1 MDYIINILIQFMDRA
16 VLLLACLFTITRLQS
31 FRNVFQRDT
40 YRKKDYF
47 IACTVF
53 SVFAILS
60 TYTGLNVEG
69 SLVNVRTITIVSG
82 GIIFGPVVGIVTG
95 VISGVHRYLIDI
107 GGITSIPCLIS
118 SICAG
123 IISGYINRKVKRN
136 YRWIAGII
144 AGMFSETIT
153 MILILLLSRPHSLG
167 YDIVSK
173 MYINRKVKRNYRWI
187 AGIIAG
193 MFSETITMILILLL
207 SRPHSLGYDI
217 VSKIAAPMI
226 IGQISVG
233 FIVLLVQS
241 IENDKEKISAKQAKL
256 ALDIANK
263 TLPYFRKINSESLNK
278 ICTIIKEDI
287 KADAVSITDT
297 KNILAYSGIGKEYY
311 NIGHEI
317 INAET
322 KEAISSG
329 KIVIKNTGF
338 KEKTSLLKSA
348 IIIPLKEKNEVIGAL
363 KIYYRASNNI
373 TYTVE
378 TLAVGLSQIISTLME
393 VSKVEEM
400 KEMANKAELKAL
412 QTQINPH
419 FLFNALNAI
428 ASSIRINPNNA
439 RELLKAL
446 QTQINPHF
454 LFNALNAIAS
464 SIRINPN
471 NARELIINLSSYLR
485 FNLELNSEF
494 IDVKKELKQVK
505 DYIEIEKARFGD
517 KLNIIYDI
525 DDVDIKI
532 PSLTIQPLVE
542 NAIVHGILKDNHNGT
557 VKISLKDEGEK
568 VKISIID
575 SGVGISEEMI
585 NNIYTDNV
593 PEKKIGLYN
602 VHSRIKLIYG
612 DGLKIKRLDK
622 GTMIE
627 FYIKKNIRG

>member
-1 MDYIINILIQFMDRA
+1 MEYIFNILIQLIDRA
-16 VLLLACLFTITRLQS
+16 VLLLACLFIITRLQS
-31 FRNVFQRDT
+31 FRNIFQRDT
-40 YRKKDYF
+40 YRKKDYL
-47 IACTVF
+47 IACAVF
-53 SVFAILS
+53 SIFAIIS

-82 GIIFGPVVGIVTG
+82 GIIFGPFVGIVTG

-107 GGITSIPCLIS
+107 GGVTSIPCLIS

-123 IISGYINRKVKRN
+123 IISGYINKKVQRK

-144 AGMFSETIT
+144 AGMFSESIT
-153 MILILLLSRPHSLG
+153 MILILLLSKPH
-167 YDIVSK
+167 
-173 MYINRKVKRNYRWI
+173 
-187 AGIIAG
+187 
-193 MFSETITMILILLL
+193 E
-207 SRPHSLGYDI
+207 LGYDI
-217 VSKIAAPMI
+217 VSKIALPMI
-226 IGQISVG
+226 LGQVCVG
-233 FIVLLVQS
+233 FIVQLVQS
-241 IENDKEKISAKQAKL
+241 IEDDKEKIAAKQAQL

-263 TLPYFRKINSESLNK
+263 TLPYFRNINSESLNK

-287 KADAVSITDT
+287 NADAVSITDT
-297 KNILAYSGIGKEYY
+297 KNILAYIGIGNEYY

-322 KEAISSG
+322 KEAISTG

-338 KEKTSLLKSA
+338 KEKSELLKSA
-348 IIIPLKEKNEVIGAL
+348 IIIPLKEKNEVTGAL
-363 KIYYRASNNI
+363 KIYYKASNHI

-428 ASSIRINPNNA
+428 ASSIRINP
-439 RELLKAL
+439 
-446 QTQINPHF
+446 
-454 LFNALNAIAS
+454 S
-464 SIRINPN
+464 

-517 KLNIIYDI
+517 KLNVIYDI

-557 VKISLKDEGEK
+557 IKISLKDEGEK
-568 VKISIID
+568 VRISIID
-575 SGVGISEEMI
+575 SGIGISDEMI
-585 NNIYTDNV
+585 NNIYTNSV

-612 DGLKIKRLDK
+612 EGLNIKRLDK
-622 GTMIE
+622 GTIIE
-627 FYIKKNIRG
+627 FYIKKKNTRG

>member
-1 MDYIINILIQFMDRA
+1 MKLFLNYIFSILIQLIDRA
-16 VLLLACLFTITRLQS
+16 VLLLACLFVMTRLQS
-31 FRNVFQRDT
+31 FRNIFQRDT

-53 SVFAILS
+53 SAFAILS

-82 GIIFGPVVGIVTG
+82 GIIFGPFVGIVTG

-107 GGITSIPCLIS
+107 GGVTSIPCLIS

-123 IISGYINRKVKRN
+123 IISGYINKKVQRK

-144 AGMFSETIT
+144 AGMFSESIT
-153 MILILLLSRPHSLG
+153 MILILILSRPQ
-167 YDIVSK
+167 
-173 MYINRKVKRNYRWI
+173 
-187 AGIIAG
+187 
-193 MFSETITMILILLL
+193 E
-207 SRPHSLGYDI
+207 LGYDI
-217 VSKIAAPMI
+217 VSKIALPMI
-226 IGQISVG
+226 LGQVCVG
-233 FIVLLVQS
+233 FIVILVQS
-241 IENDKEKISAKQAKL
+241 IEDDKEKIAAKQAKL

-263 TLPYFRKINSESLNK
+263 TLPYFRNINSESLNK

-287 KADAVSITDT
+287 QADAVSITDT
-297 KNILAYSGIGKEYY
+297 KNILAYIGVGKEYY

-329 KIVIKNTGF
+329 NIVMKNTGF
-338 KEKTSLLKSA
+338 KEKSSLLKSA

-363 KIYYRASNNI
+363 KIYYRASNHI

-428 ASSIRINPNNA
+428 ASSIRINPNKA
-439 RELLKAL
+439 RD
-446 QTQINPHF
+446 
-454 LFNALNAIAS
+454 
-464 SIRINPN
+464 
-471 NARELIINLSSYLR
+471 LIINLSSYLR

-517 KLNIIYDI
+517 KLNVIYDI

-542 NAIVHGILKDNHNGT
+542 NAIVHGVLKDSCNGT
-557 VKISLKDEGEK
+557 IKISLKDEGEK
-568 VKISIID
+568 VKISIVDTGI
-575 SGVGISEEMI
+575 GISQDI
-585 NNIYTDNV
+585 IDNIYTGNV
-593 PEKKIGLYN
+593 PENKIGLYN
-602 VHSRIKLIYG
+602 VHLRIRLIYG
-612 DGLKIKRLDK
+612 EGLNIRRLDK
-622 GTMIE
+622 GTLIE
-627 FYIKKNIRG
+627 FYINKKI

>member
-31 FRNVFQRDT
+31 FRNIFQRDT

-173 MYINRKVKRNYRWI
+173 
-187 AGIIAG
+187 
-193 MFSETITMILILLL
+193 
-207 SRPHSLGYDI
+207 
-217 VSKIAAPMI
+217 IAAPMI

-287 KADAVSITDT
+287 QADAVSITDT
-297 KNILAYSGIGKEYY
+297 KNILAYIGVGKEYY

-363 KIYYRASNNI
+363 KIYYKASNNI

-378 TLAVGLSQIISTLME
+378 TLAIGLSQIISTLME

-400 KEMANKAELKAL
+400 KEMANKAE
-412 QTQINPH
+412 
-419 FLFNALNAI
+419 
-428 ASSIRINPNNA
+428 
-439 RELLKAL
+439 LKAL

-517 KLNIIYDI
+517 KLNVVYDI

-542 NAIVHGILKDNHNGT
+542 NAIVHGILKDTHNGT
-557 VKISLKDEGEK
+557 VKISLKDKGEK

-627 FYIKKNIRG
+627 FYINKNIRG

>member
-31 FRNVFQRDT
+31 FRNIFQRDT

-173 MYINRKVKRNYRWI
+173 
-187 AGIIAG
+187 
-193 MFSETITMILILLL
+193 
-207 SRPHSLGYDI
+207 
-217 VSKIAAPMI
+217 IAAPMI

-263 TLPYFRKINSESLNK
+263 ALPYFRKINSESLNK

-287 KADAVSITDT
+287 QADAVSITDT
-297 KNILAYSGIGKEYY
+297 KNILAYIGVGKEYY

-363 KIYYRASNNI
+363 KIYYKASNNI

-378 TLAVGLSQIISTLME
+378 TLAIGLSQIISTLME

-400 KEMANKAELKAL
+400 KEMANKAE
-412 QTQINPH
+412 
-419 FLFNALNAI
+419 
-428 ASSIRINPNNA
+428 
-439 RELLKAL
+439 LKAL

-517 KLNIIYDI
+517 KLNVVYDI

-575 SGVGISEEMI
+575 SGVGISAEMI

-627 FYIKKNIRG
+627 FYINKNIRG

>member
-31 FRNVFQRDT
+31 FRNIFQRDT

-123 IISGYINRKVKRN
+123 IISGYINRKVK
-136 YRWIAGII
+136 
-144 AGMFSETIT
+144 
-153 MILILLLSRPHSLG
+153 
-167 YDIVSK
+167 K
-173 MYINRKVKRNYRWI
+173 NYRWI

-287 KADAVSITDT
+287 QADAVSITDT
-297 KNILAYSGIGKEYY
+297 KNILAYIGVGKEYY

-363 KIYYRASNNI
+363 KIYYKASNNI

-378 TLAVGLSQIISTLME
+378 TLAIGLSQIISTLME

-400 KEMANKAELKAL
+400 KEMANKAE
-412 QTQINPH
+412 
-419 FLFNALNAI
+419 
-428 ASSIRINPNNA
+428 
-439 RELLKAL
+439 LKAL

-517 KLNIIYDI
+517 KLNVIYDI

-542 NAIVHGILKDNHNGT
+542 NAIVHGILKDTHNGT
-557 VKISLKDEGEK
+557 VKISLKDKGEK

-627 FYIKKNIRG
+627 FYINKNIRG

>member
-1 MDYIINILIQFMDRA
+1 MRLFLNYIFSILIQLIDRA
-16 VLLLACLFTITRLQS
+16 VLLLACLFVITRLQS
-31 FRNVFQRDT
+31 FRNIFQRDT
-40 YRKKDYF
+40 YRKKDYL
-47 IACTVF
+47 IACIVF
-53 SVFAILS
+53 SAFAILS

-82 GIIFGPVVGIVTG
+82 GIIFGPFVGITTG

-107 GGITSIPCLIS
+107 GGVTSIPCLIS
-118 SICAG
+118 SISAG
-123 IISGYINRKVKRN
+123 IISGYINKKVQRK

-144 AGMFSETIT
+144 AGMFSESIT
-153 MILILLLSRPHSLG
+153 MILILLLSKPH
-167 YDIVSK
+167 
-173 MYINRKVKRNYRWI
+173 
-187 AGIIAG
+187 
-193 MFSETITMILILLL
+193 E
-207 SRPHSLGYDI
+207 LGYDI
-217 VSKIAAPMI
+217 VSKIALPMI
-226 IGQISVG
+226 LGQVCVG
-233 FIVLLVQS
+233 FIVILVQS
-241 IENDKEKISAKQAKL
+241 IEDDKEKIAAKQAKL

-263 TLPYFRKINSESLNK
+263 TLPYFRSINNESLNK

-287 KADAVSITDT
+287 QADAVSITDT
-297 KNILAYSGIGKEYY
+297 KNILAYIGVGKEYY

-322 KEAISSG
+322 KEAISNNN
-329 KIVIKNTGF
+329 IVIKNTGF
-338 KEKTSLLKSA
+338 KEKSELLKSA
-348 IIIPLKEKNEVIGAL
+348 IIIPLKEKSEVIGAL
-363 KIYYRASNNI
+363 KIYYKSSNHI

-378 TLAVGLSQIISTLME
+378 TLAIGLSQIISTLME

-439 RELLKAL
+439 RD
-446 QTQINPHF
+446 
-454 LFNALNAIAS
+454 
-464 SIRINPN
+464 
-471 NARELIINLSSYLR
+471 LIINLSSYLR

-494 IDVKKELKQVK
+494 IDVKKELKQVR

-517 KLNIIYDI
+517 KINVIYDI
-525 DDVDIKI
+525 DEVDIKI

-542 NAIVHGILKDNHNGT
+542 NAIVHGILKDNQNGT
-557 VKISLKDEGEK
+557 IKISLKDEDEK
-568 VKISIID
+568 VRISIVD
-575 SGVGISEEMI
+575 SGIGISEEMI

-612 DGLKIKRLDK
+612 EGLNIRKLDK
-622 GTMIE
+622 GTRIE
-627 FYIKKNIRG
+627 FFIKKNI

>member
-1 MDYIINILIQFMDRA
+1 MDRA

-31 FRNVFQRDT
+31 FRNIFQRDT
-40 YRKKDYF
+40 YRKKDYI

-82 GIIFGPVVGIVTG
+82 GIIFGPVVGVVTG
-95 VISGVHRYLIDI
+95 IISGVHRYLIDI

-136 YRWIAGII
+136 YRWIAGIL

-153 MILILLLSRPHSLG
+153 MILILLLSTPHSLG
-167 YDIVSK
+167 
-173 MYINRKVKRNYRWI
+173 
-187 AGIIAG
+187 
-193 MFSETITMILILLL
+193 F
-207 SRPHSLGYDI
+207 DI
-217 VSKIAAPMI
+217 VSKIAVPMI
-226 IGQISVG
+226 IGQICVG

-287 KADAVSITDT
+287 QADAVSITDT
-297 KNILAYSGIGKEYY
+297 KNILAYSGVGKEYY

-317 INAET
+317 ITVET

-329 KIVIKNTGF
+329 NIVIKNTGF

-363 KIYYRASNNI
+363 KIYYKASNNI
-373 TYTVE
+373 SFTIE
-378 TLAVGLSQIISTLME
+378 ALAVGLSQIISTLME

-400 KEMANKAELKAL
+400 KEMANKAE
-412 QTQINPH
+412 
-419 FLFNALNAI
+419 
-428 ASSIRINPNNA
+428 
-439 RELLKAL
+439 LKAL

-517 KLNIIYDI
+517 KLNVVYDI

-557 VKISLKDEGEK
+557 VKISVKDEGEK

-575 SGVGISEEMI
+575 SGVGISEDMI

-612 DGLKIKRLDK
+612 EGLIIKRLDK
-622 GTMIE
+622 GTMVE
-627 FYIKKNIRG
+627 FYIKKKI

>member
-1 MDYIINILIQFMDRA
+1 MDRA

-31 FRNVFQRDT
+31 FRNIFQRDT

-173 MYINRKVKRNYRWI
+173 
-187 AGIIAG
+187 
-193 MFSETITMILILLL
+193 
-207 SRPHSLGYDI
+207 
-217 VSKIAAPMI
+217 IAAPMI

-287 KADAVSITDT
+287 QADAVSITDT
-297 KNILAYSGIGKEYY
+297 KNILAYIGVGKEYY

-363 KIYYRASNNI
+363 KIYYKASNNI

-378 TLAVGLSQIISTLME
+378 TLAIGLSQIISTLME

-400 KEMANKAELKAL
+400 KEMANKAE
-412 QTQINPH
+412 
-419 FLFNALNAI
+419 
-428 ASSIRINPNNA
+428 
-439 RELLKAL
+439 LKAL

-517 KLNIIYDI
+517 KLNVIYDI

-542 NAIVHGILKDNHNGT
+542 NAIVHGILKDTHNGT
-557 VKISLKDEGEK
+557 VKISLKDKGEK

-627 FYIKKNIRG
+627 FYINKNIRG

>member
-31 FRNVFQRDT
+31 FRNIFQRDI
-40 YRKKDYF
+40 YRKKDYL

-53 SVFAILS
+53 SIFAILS

-95 VISGVHRYLIDI
+95 LISGVHRYLIDI

-153 MILILLLSRPHSLG
+153 MILILLLS
-167 YDIVSK
+167 K
-173 MYINRKVKRNYRWI
+173 
-187 AGIIAG
+187 
-193 MFSETITMILILLL
+193 
-207 SRPHSLGYDI
+207 PHSLGYDI
-217 VSKIAAPMI
+217 VSKIAVPMI
-226 IGQISVG
+226 IGQICVG

-287 KADAVSITDT
+287 QADAVSITDT

-317 INAET
+317 INSET

-348 IIIPLKEKNEVIGAL
+348 IIIPLKEKNEVTGAL

-373 TYTVE
+373 TYTIE

-400 KEMANKAELKAL
+400 KEMANKAE
-412 QTQINPH
+412 
-419 FLFNALNAI
+419 
-428 ASSIRINPNNA
+428 
-439 RELLKAL
+439 LKAL

-517 KLNIIYDI
+517 KLNVIYDI
-525 DDVDIKI
+525 DDVNIKI

-585 NNIYTDNV
+585 SNIYTDNV

-612 DGLKIKRLDK
+612 EGLNIKRLDK
-622 GTMIE
+622 GTMVE
-627 FYIKKNIRG
+627 FYIKKKI

>member
-1 MDYIINILIQFMDRA
+1 MKLFLNYIFSILIQLIDRA
-16 VLLLACLFTITRLQS
+16 VLLLACLFVMTRLQS
-31 FRNVFQRDT
+31 FRNIFQRDT

-53 SVFAILS
+53 SAFAILS

-82 GIIFGPVVGIVTG
+82 GIIFGPFVGIVTG

-107 GGITSIPCLIS
+107 GGVTSIPCLIS

-123 IISGYINRKVKRN
+123 IISGYINKKVQRK

-144 AGMFSETIT
+144 AGMFSESIT
-153 MILILLLSRPHSLG
+153 MILILILSRPQ
-167 YDIVSK
+167 
-173 MYINRKVKRNYRWI
+173 
-187 AGIIAG
+187 
-193 MFSETITMILILLL
+193 E
-207 SRPHSLGYDI
+207 LGYDI
-217 VSKIAAPMI
+217 VSKIALPMI
-226 IGQISVG
+226 LGQVCVG
-233 FIVLLVQS
+233 FIVILVQS
-241 IENDKEKISAKQAKL
+241 IEDDKEKIAAKQAKL

-263 TLPYFRKINSESLNK
+263 TLPYFRNINSESLNK

-287 KADAVSITDT
+287 QADAVSITDT
-297 KNILAYSGIGKEYY
+297 KNILAYIGVGKEYY

-329 KIVIKNTGF
+329 NIVMKNTGF
-338 KEKTSLLKSA
+338 KEKSSLLKSA

-363 KIYYRASNNI
+363 KIYYRASNHI

-428 ASSIRINPNNA
+428 ASSIRINPNKA
-439 RELLKAL
+439 RD
-446 QTQINPHF
+446 
-454 LFNALNAIAS
+454 
-464 SIRINPN
+464 
-471 NARELIINLSSYLR
+471 LIINLSSYLR

-517 KLNIIYDI
+517 KLNVIYDI

-542 NAIVHGILKDNHNGT
+542 NAIVYGVLKDSCNGT
-557 VKISLKDEGEK
+557 IKISLKDEGEK
-568 VKISIID
+568 VKISIVDTGI
-575 SGVGISEEMI
+575 GISQDI
-585 NNIYTDNV
+585 IDNIYTGNV
-593 PEKKIGLYN
+593 PENKIGLYN
-602 VHSRIKLIYG
+602 VHLRIRLIYG
-612 DGLKIKRLDK
+612 EGLNIRRLDK
-622 GTMIE
+622 GTLIE
-627 FYIKKNIRG
+627 FYINKKI

>member
-31 FRNVFQRDT
+31 FRNIFQRDT
-40 YRKKDYF
+40 YRKKDYL

-53 SVFAILS
+53 SIFAILS

-123 IISGYINRKVKRN
+123 IISGYINRK
-136 YRWIAGII
+136 I
-144 AGMFSETIT
+144 
-153 MILILLLSRPHSLG
+153 
-167 YDIVSK
+167 
-173 MYINRKVKRNYRWI
+173 KRNYRWI

-226 IGQISVG
+226 IGQICVG

-317 INAET
+317 INSET

-439 RELLKAL
+439 REL
-446 QTQINPHF
+446 
-454 LFNALNAIAS
+454 
-464 SIRINPN
+464 
-471 NARELIINLSSYLR
+471 IINLSSYLR

-517 KLNIIYDI
+517 KLNVIYDI

-557 VKISLKDEGEK
+557 VKISLKDEDEK

-575 SGVGISEEMI
+575 SGLGISEEMI

-612 DGLKIKRLDK
+612 EGLNIKRLDK

-627 FYIKKNIRG
+627 FYIKKKI

>member
-1 MDYIINILIQFMDRA
+1 MDRA

-173 MYINRKVKRNYRWI
+173 
-187 AGIIAG
+187 
-193 MFSETITMILILLL
+193 
-207 SRPHSLGYDI
+207 
-217 VSKIAAPMI
+217 IAAPMI

-287 KADAVSITDT
+287 QADAVSITDT
-297 KNILAYSGIGKEYY
+297 KNILAYIGVGKEYY

-363 KIYYRASNNI
+363 KIYYKASNNI

-378 TLAVGLSQIISTLME
+378 TLAIGLSQIISTLME

-400 KEMANKAELKAL
+400 KEMANKAE
-412 QTQINPH
+412 
-419 FLFNALNAI
+419 
-428 ASSIRINPNNA
+428 
-439 RELLKAL
+439 LKAL

-517 KLNIIYDI
+517 KLNVIYDI

-542 NAIVHGILKDNHNGT
+542 NAIVHGILKDTHNGT
-557 VKISLKDEGEK
+557 VKISLKDKGEK

>member
-1 MDYIINILIQFMDRA
+1 MDRA

-123 IISGYINRKVKRN
+123 IISG
-136 YRWIAGII
+136 
-144 AGMFSETIT
+144 
-153 MILILLLSRPHSLG
+153 
-167 YDIVSK
+167 
-173 MYINRKVKRNYRWI
+173 YINRKVKRNYRWI

-439 RELLKAL
+439 REL
-446 QTQINPHF
+446 
-454 LFNALNAIAS
+454 
-464 SIRINPN
+464 
-471 NARELIINLSSYLR
+471 IINLSSYLR

>member
-1 MDYIINILIQFMDRA
+1 MDRA

-31 FRNVFQRDT
+31 FRNIFQRDT
-40 YRKKDYF
+40 YRKKDYI

-82 GIIFGPVVGIVTG
+82 GIIFGPVVGVVTG
-95 VISGVHRYLIDI
+95 IISGVHRYLIDI

-136 YRWIAGII
+136 YRWIAGIL

-153 MILILLLSRPHSLG
+153 MILILLLSTPHSLG
-167 YDIVSK
+167 
-173 MYINRKVKRNYRWI
+173 
-187 AGIIAG
+187 
-193 MFSETITMILILLL
+193 F
-207 SRPHSLGYDI
+207 DI
-217 VSKIAAPMI
+217 VSKIAVPMI
-226 IGQISVG
+226 IGQICVG

-287 KADAVSITDT
+287 QADAVSITDT
-297 KNILAYSGIGKEYY
+297 KNILAYSGVGKEYY

-317 INAET
+317 ITVET

-329 KIVIKNTGF
+329 NIVIKNTGF

-363 KIYYRASNNI
+363 KIYYKASNNI
-373 TYTVE
+373 TFTIE
-378 TLAVGLSQIISTLME
+378 ALAVGLSQIISTLME

-439 RELLKAL
+439 REL
-446 QTQINPHF
+446 
-454 LFNALNAIAS
+454 
-464 SIRINPN
+464 
-471 NARELIINLSSYLR
+471 IINLSNYLR

-517 KLNIIYDI
+517 KLNVVYDI

-557 VKISLKDEGEK
+557 VKISVKDEGEK

-575 SGVGISEEMI
+575 SGVGISEDMI
-585 NNIYTDNV
+585 NKIYTDNV

-612 DGLKIKRLDK
+612 EGLNIKRLDK
-622 GTMIE
+622 GTMVE
-627 FYIKKNIRG
+627 FYIKKKI